1 MNSTNRYLS
10 DPNLEIVD
18 LFHSIAEFLQY
29 SNHGTTF
36 ILYSMSGKA
45 FRNELKILFTN
56 FYSKIRTKFKIHV

>member
-1 MNSTNRYLS
+1 MNSTNLYLS

-18 LFHSIAEFLQY
+18 LIHSIAEFLQY

-56 FYSKIRTKFKIHV
+56 FYSKIRTKFKTHV

>member
-1 MNSTNRYLS
+1 MNSSNRYIS

-36 ILYSMSGKA
+36 ILYSLSGKA
-45 FRNELKILFTN
+45 FRNELKILFRN
-56 FYSKIRTKFKIHV
+56 FYLKIRTKFKIHA

>member
-1 MNSTNRYLS
+1 MNSSYFL

-36 ILYSMSGKA
+36 ILYSLSGKA
-45 FRNELKILFTN
+45 FRNELKILFRN
-56 FYSKIRTKFKIHV
+56 FYLKIRTKFKINA